1 MEKRNRL
8 WDGILI
14 GALVGA
20 AVSMFDK
27 QTRDH
32 VIKGSRKLGAQVTKA
47 VKNPKQTQEAIK
59 EKLNEF
65 KETVE
70 HISEDVSF
78 IAGKVDELREVTP
91 QVFDIVKETKEVF
104 TEEESKEHSLHQ

>member
-1 MEKRNRL
+1 MEKRSRL

-27 QTRDH
+27 QTREH
-32 VIKGSRKLGAQVTKA
+32 VLEGGRKLGSQVAKT
-47 VKNPKQTQEAIK
+47 VKNPKETQEALK
-59 EKLNEF
+59 EKFNEF

-70 HISEDVSF
+70 HLSEDVSF
-78 IAGKVDELREVTP
+78 IAGKVDEIRELTP
-91 QVFDIVKETKEVF
+91 QVVDIVKETKEVF
-104 TEEESKEHSLHQ
+104 SAEESDEHAPHS